1 MSESAKV
8 VELEMKISGLESE
21 LETVRSEVKARL
33 GELES
38 LRSEKRELET
48 RLVNVNVSK
57 VLNFR

>member
-1 MSESAKV
+1 
-8 VELEMKISGLESE
+8 MKISGLESE

>member
-1 MSESAKV
+1 
-8 VELEMKISGLESE
+8 MKISGLESE

-48 RLVNVNVSK
+48 RLEEAQNVNVSK